1 MCRNEIVLI
10 ENVSRILPQFAI
22 HVPPCVIYLLTKLFL
37 ISICYVLSF
46 TLNDLRL
53 KLLGYCVIKLNF
65 IFTVF
70 VSKVFT
76 AILTPMAF
84 GLPPL
89 ILY

>member
-1 MCRNEIVLI
+1 M
-10 ENVSRILPQFAI
+10 
-22 HVPPCVIYLLTKLFL
+22 
-37 ISICYVLSF
+37 SICYVLSF

-76 AILTPMAF
+76 AILTLMAF